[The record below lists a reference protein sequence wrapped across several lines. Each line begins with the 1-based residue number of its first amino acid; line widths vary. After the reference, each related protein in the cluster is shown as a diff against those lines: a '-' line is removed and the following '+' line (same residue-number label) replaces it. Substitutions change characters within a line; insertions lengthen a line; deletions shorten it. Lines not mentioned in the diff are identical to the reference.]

1 MSATL
6 NHRDDGTFAVL
17 RTAKFSSLELAG
29 RLAAGSR
36 GIVLL
41 ELECAYT
48 SKRVSAALAHNPGR
62 WTVIAGGSTQAEKVA
77 NDLAKRTDR
86 VLVHWR
92 EYGSIPWAPVLS
104 GEGVASS
111 YCVRKGISRKAQ
123 LWLACRRYFT
133 KHAASVLKAAL
144 PDTLV
149 LETWEAFDE
158 DLKVNFGDGD
168 IAGFGADVLTVGQR
182 LALCLSDASDAMAA
196 ASPGTLWIAK
206 PSYANKGAEI
216 QVLESFEQLSS
227 HLQTHHTLREWVLQR
242 YIPRPLLVQ
251 GRKFHLRAYVLCV
264 GSLSVFF
271 FNEVL
276 LLSAQ
281 RPLAGASLKDR
292 TAHLTNTAVAA
303 ELSDFDEAQC
313 VKLLVPDL
321 ALELDRINHPCTTA
335 AAAAAASSQNLKSD
349 SAASALAEAMAS
361 AGVKPS
367 IGATTAAAGVMAQM
381 HVVTA
386 ELFRAYQGEFSSFQ
400 PLPNCFEHFGLDFMV
415 SAWRS
420 EARR

>member
-1 MSATL
+1 ML
-6 NHRDDGTFAVL
+6 NHRNDGTFAVL
-17 RTAKFSSLELAG
+17 RTAKFSSLELASC
-29 RLAAGSR
+29 LAAGSQ

-48 SKRVSAALAHNPGR
+48 SKRVSAALAHNSGR
-62 WTVIAGGSTQAEKVA
+62 WTVIAGGSAQAEKTA
-77 NDLAKRTDR
+77 NDLSKRTGR

-123 LWLACRRYFT
+123 LWLACRRFFT
-133 KHAASVLKAAL
+133 KHSASVLKAAL
-144 PDTLV
+144 PETLV

-196 ASPGTLWIAK
+196 APPSTLWIAK

-264 GSLSVFF
+264 GSLSVYFF
-271 FNEVL
+271 KEVL

-281 RPLAGASLKDR
+281 RPLAGASLKDK

-321 ALELDRINHPCTTA
+321 ALELDRIKHHCVDA
-335 AAAAAASSQNLKSD
+335 GGDAGGD
-349 SAASALAEAMAS
+349 ASASPDGMKSTTGASAEAEARSEAGKQPSTGAS
-361 AGVKPS
+361 TAVAG
-367 IGATTAAAGVMAQM
+367 IMAQM
-381 HVVTA
+381 HAVTA

-415 SAWRS
+415 S
-420 EARR
+420 